1 MSPATILIALVSDRQ
16 QALTVLL
23 VLMSTPAM
31 VRPAPFYTALSC
43 SLSQME
49 AAYV

>member
-1 MSPATILIALVSDRQ
+1 MSPATMLIALVSDRQ
-16 QALTVLL
+16 QALPVIL

-31 VRPAPFYTALSC
+31 SC
-43 SLSQME
+43 SISQME